1 MKEGRITHP
10 GEGPSSDAIAAS
22 GALIV
27 IPTLNEAKHIGP
39 LLDWLSARLEGLQA
53 RLVVV
58 DGGST
63 DQTRAIVEART
74 SDRIV
79 LVENPQRL
87 QSAGLNLAADKFA
100 DERTKWLLRLDAH
113 ARYPDD
119 YCDRLLDEARLHG
132 ADSVVVSMDA
142 VGSGFWQR
150 AIALAQNSRFGNGGS
165 AHRLAGAG
173 RWVDHGHHALMRMD
187 AFKAVGGYDPSF
199 SHNEDA
205 ELDLRLGGAGYRIWL
220 TGQTRLQYI
229 PRSTLGSLAR
239 QYFRFGRGRAR
250 TILKHHQRPRA
261 RQAVLIALGP
271 ALCLIVLAPLHPIFL
286 VPVLTWALACLAA
299 GIAIS
304 VSAKDARGLP
314 AGLMAGVMQASWS
327 LGFWREVLGRAGR
340 GGRR

>member
-1 MKEGRITHP
+1 MKEGSFTHP
-10 GEGPSSDAIAAS
+10 AEWAAS
-22 GALIV
+22 EAVAVSGVLIV
-27 IPTLNEAKHIGP
+27 IPTLNEAEHIGP
-39 LLDWLSARLEGLQA
+39 LLDSLSGKLEGMQA

-74 SDRIV
+74 SDRIA
-79 LVENPQRL
+79 LLRNPQRL

-100 DERTKWLLRLDAH
+100 DDRTKWLLRLDAH

-187 AFKAVGGYDPSF
+187 AFRAVGGYDAGF

-205 ELDLRLGGAGYRIWL
+205 ELDLRLGEAGYRI
-220 TGQTRLQYI
+220 
-229 PRSTLGSLAR
+229 
-239 QYFRFGRGRAR
+239 
-250 TILKHHQRPRA
+250 
-261 RQAVLIALGP
+261 
-271 ALCLIVLAPLHPIFL
+271 
-286 VPVLTWALACLAA
+286 
-299 GIAIS
+299 
-304 VSAKDARGLP
+304 
-314 AGLMAGVMQASWS
+314 
-327 LGFWREVLGRAGR
+327 
-340 GGRR
+340 

>member
-1 MKEGRITHP
+1 MKEGRITHS
-10 GEGPSSDAIAAS
+10 GEGAAS
-22 GALIV
+22 EAVVASGVLVV

-39 LLDWLSARLEGLQA
+39 LLDWLSARLEGMQA

-63 DQTRAIVEART
+63 DRTRDIVQART
-74 SDRIV
+74 SDRIA
-79 LVENPQRL
+79 LVGNPQRL

-100 DERTKWLLRLDAH
+100 DDRTKWLLRLDAH

-119 YCDRLLDEARLHG
+119 YCDRLLDDARLHG

-165 AHRLAGAG
+165 AHRLAGTG
-173 RWVDHGHHALMRMD
+173 QWVHHGHHALMRMD
-187 AFKAVGGYDPSF
+187 AFKAVGGYDASF

-205 ELDLRLGGAGYRIWL
+205 ELDLRLGMAGYRIWL
-220 TGQTRLQYI
+220 TAKTRLQYI
-229 PRSTLGSLAR
+229 PRSTPSSLAR

-261 RQAVLIALGP
+261 RQVVLIALAP

-286 VPVLTWALACLAA
+286 VPVLVWASACLAA
-299 GIAIS
+299 GIMIS
-304 VSAKDARGLP
+304 VSGKDRLGLP
-314 AGLMAGVMQASWS
+314 AGFMAGLMQASWS

-340 GGRR
+340 GVRQ